1 MIGGEFSDG
10 GRSKQNMRGARKA
23 QSVVVARATE
33 SGHPV
38 CGKERNI
45 LLGSDGDVNLWF
57 LPEQLHASTQHRARC
72 VCYFA

>member
-10 GRSKQNMRGARKA
+10 GRSKQNMRRARKG

-33 SGHPV
+33 SGYQ
-38 CGKERNI
+38 ERNI
-45 LLGSDGDVNLWF
+45 LLGSYGDVNRWF

-72 VCYFA
+72 MCYFA